1 MRLYFAAMA
10 VLVTVVPAAARDVT
24 ATLHWETPSQPG
36 SETVT
41 VVLDAAGQVLAQQRQ
56 DTVSGDST
64 AAHSFTALPRQAG
77 SLQAGLVLGGQLLA
91 QSAQL
96 HLDGRSI
103 TPDLDLHPILAL
115 GFRSSWACE
124 DGNVLTLAPVDDG
137 LRATSPRPAR
147 RFLDQGDG
155 SFLAADGTRL
165 TDEGPDV
172 TLLPPNGTP
181 VTCARIP
188 AQPILPITAFAADE
202 SWQIQLGLEQAVIT
216 LPRPDGD
223 QETLDQMTARRT
235 EDGAL
240 VFESDA
246 MSLRLSDEYC
256 RLRDGH
262 IPYPVSATLTRR
274 NAPDSSAGCAG
285 APLRLLQGGTWY
297 VQSLFGVRHDA
308 RNPDLTLA
316 LSNGQITGRLACN
329 LYVGQAAIKERRL
342 SLTELG
348 ITRLACPTALRNL
361 ELRFLD
367 ALEHAD
373 GFDIG
378 NQGELILRSGPITTL
393 TATRR

>member
-1 MRLYFAAMA
+1 MRLTFAAIA
-10 VLVTVVPAAARDVT
+10 VLATTANAAARDVT
-24 ATLHWETPSQPG
+24 ATLHWETPAPQG
-36 SETVT
+36 AETVT
-41 VVLDAAGQVLAQQRQ
+41 VVLDSAGQVLAAQRH
-56 DTVSGDST
+56 DTRSGDST

-77 SLQAGLVLGGQLLA
+77 SLQAGLVLDGQLLA

-96 HLDGRSI
+96 PLDGRST
-103 TPDLDLHPILAL
+103 TPELDLHPILAL
-115 GFRSSWACE
+115 GFRSSWACA
-124 DGNVLTLAPVDDG
+124 DDTVLTLAPMDDG

-147 RFLDQGDG
+147 QFLDQGDG

-165 TDEGPDV
+165 NDDGPDV
-172 TLLPPNGTP
+172 TLLPPDGAP

-188 AQPILPITAFAADE
+188 TQPILPITAFAADE

-223 QETLDQMTARRT
+223 QEMLDQMTARRT
-235 EDGAL
+235 DDGAL
-240 VFESDA
+240 VFDTDT
-246 MSLRLSDEYC
+246 MSLRLSDAYC

-297 VQSLFGVRHDA
+297 VQSLFGVAHGA
-308 RNPDLTLA
+308 PNPDLTLA
-316 LSNGQITGRLACN
+316 VADGQITGRLACN
-329 LYVGQAAIKERRL
+329 LYVGQAAIQQGRL
-342 SLTELG
+342 SLTDLG
-348 ITRLACPTALRNL
+348 TTRLACPTALRNL
-361 ELRFLD
+361 ERRFLD

-378 NQGELILRSGPITTL
+378 NRGELILRSGPITTL